1 MLGGV
6 GAQLLHP
13 FGAVSCVVLLQLAP
27 LLCMHHLIKLLGA
40 AGHEMRLLRAELWRR
55 FTSRVPLLSSSL
67 EPKTHVVNI
76 ATAQG
81 SRSPY

>member
-6 GAQLLHP
+6 
-13 FGAVSCVVLLQLAP
+13 
-27 LLCMHHLIKLLGA
+27 
-40 AGHEMRLLRAELWRR
+40 GHEMRLLRAELWRR
-55 FTSRVPLLSSSL
+55 LASHLPFRVKGA
-67 EPKTHVVNI
+67 EPKATVVNV

>member
-1 MLGGV
+1 MPRLMCMLGD
-6 GAQLLHP
+6 
-13 FGAVSCVVLLQLAP
+13 
-27 LLCMHHLIKLLGA
+27 

-67 EPKTHVVNI
+67 EPKTHVVNV

>member
-1 MLGGV
+1 MTYHAVHLMSFVCCFQSSALASVHCLMYVFGG
-6 GAQLLHP
+6 
-13 FGAVSCVVLLQLAP
+13 
-27 LLCMHHLIKLLGA
+27 

-67 EPKTHVVNI
+67 EPKTHVVNV

>member
-1 MLGGV
+1 
-6 GAQLLHP
+6 
-13 FGAVSCVVLLQLAP
+13 
-27 LLCMHHLIKLLGA
+27 MHHLMKVLGA

-67 EPKTHVVNI
+67 EPKTHVVNV